1 MNGDS
6 NMSKGKHQAILKIA
20 VATFMWGTVGI
31 FRRNIALPSGLLA
44 MLRGIIGTAF
54 LAIFRLIKTR
64 NIHIT
69 AGRKKGKLILS
80 GALIGFDWVLLFE
93 AFNYTS
99 VAVATM
105 CYYMQ
110 PIIVALA
117 SPYVTKTKLTRRQ
130 LICALVAIFGMV
142 LVSDVLNTGIK
153 APSEIKGI
161 LLGLGTAV
169 LYAIVIFMNQDFS
182 DIEASDKTIL
192 QLLSASVCIFP
203 YVLIKDHPFSITY
216 TSSDIINTLL
226 LGIFVTGLAYS
237 LYFDAMKFLSALET
251 ASFSY
256 IDPVTALFFSALFLN
271 EKMTIVQGLG
281 ATLILVSTLVSQ
293 LSSAKNTS
301 KN

>member
-1 MNGDS
+1 
-6 NMSKGKHQAILKIA
+6 
-20 VATFMWGTVGI
+20 
-31 FRRNIALPSGLLA
+31 
-44 MLRGIIGTAF
+44 
-54 LAIFRLIKTR
+54 
-64 NIHIT
+64 
-69 AGRKKGKLILS
+69 
-80 GALIGFDWVLLFE
+80 
-93 AFNYTS
+93 
-99 VAVATM
+99 
-105 CYYMQ
+105 
-110 PIIVALA
+110 
-117 SPYVTKTKLTRRQ
+117 
-130 LICALVAIFGMV
+130 
-142 LVSDVLNTGIK
+142 
-153 APSEIKGI
+153 
-161 LLGLGTAV
+161 
-169 LYAIVIFMNQDFS
+169 MNQDFS